1 MSLLSL
7 LTSVMDTS
15 TVVLFVAV
23 FVLSFWWLLSTR
35 RPPGLPPGPGLRLP
49 ILGHVH
55 LLNPDLRKT
64 FAEWRKVYGDV
75 FSFYQGRQLVVV
87 FSGYETIRE
96 ALVKNADCFA
106 VRPKSYWAD
115 VCYKNMGIS
124 GASGVQNKEQRIIS
138 LEILGK
144 LGMGKN
150 WLQVHIREEIT
161 DLLKAIESYKGQETD
176 LSNLI
181 HVSFSNNI
189 CGILFGERFAYDDPM
204 FLAWLKAIEE
214 NLYYAFQIEAMRFL
228 PGLEHIP
235 TDPFRWHK
243 TLEQY
248 KFIEDTMLKPRIQA
262 HIEAYNKGDDYTD
275 FIGGYIQ
282 EIFRQKEKGIH
293 TDGSPYRKVRRVI
306 GTDRAPNMNDRPEM
320 TYVEAFIRET
330 LRFWVNAP
338 LVPHG
343 VAYDTKFKG
352 FFIPQGTLVFPN
364 FESVLHDPA
373 AWGDPEN
380 FRPERFIGP
389 DGKLV
394 KPDEF
399 VPFALGRRECL
410 GKRLAEME
418 LFLYITSLIQR
429 FKFLPPENGQLPPTE
444 TDLGIVVSNRPF
456 KLRAIPRF

>member
-1 MSLLSL
+1 
-7 LTSVMDTS
+7 
-15 TVVLFVAV
+15 
-23 FVLSFWWLLSTR
+23 
-35 RPPGLPPGPGLRLP
+35 
-49 ILGHVH
+49 
-55 LLNPDLRKT
+55 
-64 FAEWRKVYGDV
+64 
-75 FSFYQGRQLVVV
+75 
-87 FSGYETIRE
+87 
-96 ALVKNADCFA
+96 
-106 VRPKSYWAD
+106 
-115 VCYKNMGIS
+115 
-124 GASGVQNKEQRIIS
+124 
-138 LEILGK
+138 
-144 LGMGKN
+144 
-150 WLQVHIREEIT
+150 
-161 DLLKAIESYKGQETD
+161 
-176 LSNLI
+176 
-181 HVSFSNNI
+181 
-189 CGILFGERFAYDDPM
+189 M

-293 TDGSPYRKVRRVI
+293 TSVNEAFLLKSLTDLWAAGTETSATTVLFALGSFLFYPDIQHKCYEEVRRVI